1 MKILIFI
8 ITYKAS
14 FRVIE
19 IMRDMPFKYLKKFKY
34 KILFSDDCSNDE
46 TVNYIKEIENKN
58 RNIIVNFNKKNIGY
72 GANIKKCLD
81 YAYKNKF
88 THAAMVH
95 GDNQY
100 SAKYLKKMIENI
112 TKHNYA
118 AVSGTRMKNKKSA
131 LKGGMPLYKFIG
143 NIFLTKCFNFIYRT
157 NFTDCHTGYW
167 LYDLNKINKNILQ
180 KCNNGFLFDL
190 DIRLKLT
197 TNNLCIKEIPIIT
210 RYGDERSSFH
220 LNYAVMFFLKIFYY
234 KIFNK
239 K

>member
-1 MKILIFI
+1 ML
-8 ITYKAS
+8 
-14 FRVIE
+14 
-19 IMRDMPFKYLKKFKY
+19 
-34 KILFSDDCSNDE
+34 
-46 TVNYIKEIENKN
+46 
-58 RNIIVNFNKKNIGY
+58 
-72 GANIKKCLD
+72 
-81 YAYKNKF
+81 
-88 THAAMVH
+88 H

-112 TKHNYA
+112 AKHNFA

-167 LYDLNKINKNILQ
+167 LYNLNKINKNILK

-190 DIRLKLT
+190 DMRLKLI

-210 RYGDERSSFH
+210 HYGDERSSFH
-220 LNYAVMFFLKIFYY
+220 LNYALMFFIKIFYY
-234 KIFNK
+234 KIFNEK
-239 K
+239 